1 LLKKSNE
8 KRSKLF
14 TKTSAYS
21 AIKDKKALTAMIN
34 LIAKHKNR
42 NLIPKDIDCTPRP
55 IVLERVRSVLG
66 EPNTAP
72 PEKLVLLQSNENCA
86 ATSSLNAALDS
97 LGLAYIG
104 TYSFPDIKA
113 VFSAIVLRLQQF
125 CNTNSRAPTPVRL
138 ALVGNDAFINYVLR
152 TYVDCLGNRPP
163 DWQQYIKFYL
173 VPLQQPAVTVISGT
187 SCQNSTA
194 CQLAS
199 YLAAVDSQYASN
211 FCTLNKESDASEL
224 AARIIH
230 YLNTA
235 GVLLQLPIAEAM
247 LMYKRKNSENCLQ
260 AFVPFVGHVQI
271 GSGDQSSQLWN
282 SSGTNRV
289 PIGDEEPVQPG
300 QGSSPPGGRDIVS
313 RSELIRDFSSKEL
326 VREVPHDANDSNP
339 LQSGTNCGDKD
350 PLTPLTS
357 TQLTPPNSP
366 GQTIGSSSLF
376 TFSPACNV
384 QSPPSASSG
393 TASPSASSETQDLQ
407 IDYWSNVRLPTADS
421 MRKLDAGKCTLKN
434 TFRHLQISRLPGSG
448 SEFYHTPTL
457 TLSYL
462 TKEKRQKS

>member
-1 LLKKSNE
+1 
-8 KRSKLF
+8 
-14 TKTSAYS
+14 
-21 AIKDKKALTAMIN
+21 MIN

-42 NLIPKDIDCTPRP
+42 NLIPKDIDFAPRP
-55 IVLERVRSVLG
+55 IVLERVRNVLG

-72 PEKLVLLQSNENCA
+72 PEKLVLLQSNEGCA
-86 ATSSLNAALDS
+86 ASSALNAAIEDLE
-97 LGLAYIG
+97 LAYIC
-104 TYSFPDIKA
+104 TFSPADIKA

-125 CNTNSRAPTPVRL
+125 CNTNSRAPTPIRL
-138 ALVGNDAFINYVLR
+138 ALVGNDGFINYVLR
-152 TYVDCLGNRPP
+152 TYVDCLCNRPP

-173 VPLQQPAVTVISGT
+173 VPLQHPT
-187 SCQNSTA
+187 SNIVSASDGAFCNTTNA

-199 YLAAVDSQYASN
+199 YLTAVDSQYASN

-224 AARIIH
+224 AARILH

-247 LMYKRKNSENCLQ
+247 LMYKRKNSDNCLQ

-271 GSGDQSSQLWN
+271 GSSDQSSQVWN
-282 SSGTNRV
+282 SSSAGRSQTVNE
-289 PIGDEEPVQPG
+289 DESCPLIV
-300 QGSSPPGGRDIVS
+300 QGSSPPGGRENVS
-313 RSELIRDFSSKEL
+313 RSELIRDFSSKEF
-326 VREVPHDANDSNP
+326 VRESSHEAVADANV
-339 LQSGTNCGDKD
+339 LQTGANSTDKD
-350 PLTPLTS
+350 PLTPLAS

-366 GQTIGSSSLF
+366 GQTTGNSSLF

-384 QSPPSASSG
+384 QSPSSASG
-393 TASPSASSETQDLQ
+393 GIGGGSPNETQDLQ
-407 IDYWSNVRLPTADS
+407 IDYWSNVRLPTADT

-462 TKEKRQKS
+462 TKEKRQKSEYQSNYPLIFFTHL